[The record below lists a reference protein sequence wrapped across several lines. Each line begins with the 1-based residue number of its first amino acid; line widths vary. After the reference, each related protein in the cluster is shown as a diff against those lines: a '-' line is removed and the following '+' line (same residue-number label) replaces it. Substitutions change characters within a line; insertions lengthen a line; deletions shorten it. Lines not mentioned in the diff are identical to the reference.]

1 MQSFCYSQ
9 RLSLLGGLLYLGF
22 SADAK
27 DKLGYSPLHYAT
39 SKVYAPS
46 VYLLLR
52 WKADPDC
59 HDDDTKWTPLHV
71 TAEND
76 LGEIAEVLCLHRAS
90 PNRGDAFNDKP
101 IHYATLNGAKQVIE
115 VLLKYDADPDA
126 RGDQESTALHMTGDV
141 DIADILLAHNADIH
155 SRDKSGN
162 TCLHIAAYEGNE
174 GMIRHLLD
182 KGADPEKENFFG
194 DTPLDYAAMSYTYKA
209 VECFRILFEAAK
221 ERLDVDHVHHTWKTI
236 RYYIEAHDD
245 GRAAEIIRSKLS
257 KVA

>member
-1 MQSFCYSQ
+1 M
-9 RLSLLGGLLYLGF
+9 YLGF

-101 IHYATLNGAKQVIE
+101 IHYATLHGAKQVIE
-115 VLLKYDADPDA
+115 ILLKYDADPDA
-126 RGDQESTALHMTGDV
+126 RGDQENTALHMTGDV

-194 DTPLDYAAMSYTYKA
+194 DTPLDYAAMSYTFKA

-245 GRAAEIIRSKLS
+245 DRAAEIIRSKLS